1 MKESKK
7 EKHKNKV
14 RRRNIKRKCA
24 FLRGLWQFKKKTSAY
39 ANNKPEEDSK

>member
-1 MKESKK
+1 MKEMNNEWKEGRNKEGMKESKK

-24 FLRGLWQFKKKTSAY
+24 FLRGL
-39 ANNKPEEDSK
+39 